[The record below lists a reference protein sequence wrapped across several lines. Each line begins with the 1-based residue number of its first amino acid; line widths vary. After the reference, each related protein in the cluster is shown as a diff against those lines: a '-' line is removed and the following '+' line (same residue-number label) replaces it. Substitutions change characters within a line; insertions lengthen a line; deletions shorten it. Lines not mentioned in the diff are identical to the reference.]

1 MYDEI
6 LLPTD
11 GSVGMAGVIDHAVD
25 LAAVHDARLRGLYV
39 LNTASLSDIPLET
52 SWEGVSEAMEKEGRT
67 ALNEIERRAGDVPV
81 TTAVREGSPAGEIV
95 DCAVEEGCDI
105 ILMGTHGRSG
115 VDRLLLGS
123 VAERVVRRSSV
134 PVLTIRVQSSE
145 Q

>member
-11 GSVGMAGVIDHAVD
+11 GSVGMAEVTDHAIN
-25 LAAVHDARLRGLYV
+25 LAEVHDARIKGLYV
-39 LNTASLSDIPLET
+39 VDTASLSDIPFEA
-52 SWEGVSEAMEKEGRT
+52 SWEGVIGTMEREGRT

-81 TTAVREGSPAGEIV
+81 GTEILEGSPAREIV
-95 DCAVEEGCDI
+95 NYAVEEGCDV

-134 PVLTIRVQSSE
+134 PVMTLRVGLPE